1 MTGPA
6 GSSQPPQPDARTS
19 DEPHFPRATFRPY
32 DAPGTW
38 TADAAYPADSPVP
51 YTLTAKA
58 ETLLAPDGCPTTPL
72 QNGHDC
78 GICTD
83 SRQAQSGPSAQ
94 PRTYITEISF
104 PPSDDGI
111 QRLRSRMPE
120 PGPEPEAGL

>member
-6 GSSQPPQPDARTS
+6 DSIQPPQPGHPAP
-19 DEPHFPRATFRPY
+19 DERDFLHATFRQSEAS
-32 DAPGTW
+32 DTW
-38 TADAAYPADSPVP
+38 TVDAAYPAEIPIP

-58 ETLLAPDGCPTTPL
+58 ETLLGSDGCPTTPL
-72 QNGHDC
+72 PNGHAR
-78 GICTD
+78 GMRTD

-94 PRTYITEISF
+94 PRTYITEISV

-111 QRLRSRMPE
+111 QRLHSRMLE